1 MNDFITKTNFSVNL
15 DQVKED
21 LNSLLSVQ
29 TWPEIDFH
37 KKLPGN
43 QLGITYRPNAEDIWL
58 DASGSLYD
66 KNTHQFTGK
75 ESDFTEWNEH
85 LSSYTKSIIEQL
97 AEHENTKFGRIR
109 FMRLMPK
116 TGLSVH
122 PDFEQRYHLALET
135 NKYAYFGEHVG
146 SPEIS
151 AKCYHIP
158 ADGYFYKVDTTREHF
173 VYNGGWEPRIHL
185 VICEAK

>member
-1 MNDFITKTNFSVNL
+1 MNDFITKTSCKVDL
-15 DQVKED
+15 EQIQKD
-21 LNSLLSVQ
+21 LNFILSIYD
-29 TWPEIDFH
+29 WPKIDYEN
-37 KKLPGN
+37 KLPGN
-43 QLGITYRPNAEDIWL
+43 QLGITYRPNAENIIL

-66 KNTHQFTGK
+66 KEKNQFIGK
-75 ESDFTEWNEH
+75 ESDFTLWNPNTP
-85 LSSYTKSIIEQL
+85 SYTRSAIESL
-97 AEHENTKFGRIR
+97 AEKEDTKFGRIR

-122 PDFEQRYHLALET
+122 PDFEQRYHLALTT
-135 NKYAYFGEHVG
+135 NKFSYFGEHVG
-146 SPEIS
+146 QELA

-173 VYNGGWEPRIHL
+173 VYNGGWDPRVHL

>member
-1 MNDFITKTNFSVNL
+1 MTGFITKTSYQCDLV
-15 DQVKED
+15 QVQKD
-21 LNSLLSVQ
+21 LEYILSEYD
-29 TWPEIDFH
+29 WPKIDFE

-43 QLGITYRPNAEDIWL
+43 QLGITYRPNAADIIL

-66 KNTHQFTGK
+66 KEKNQFVAK
-75 ESDFTEWNEH
+75 ESDFTLWNP
-85 LSSYTKSIIEQL
+85 STPSYTRKIIESL
-97 AEHENTKFGRIR
+97 AEIENTKFGRIR

-122 PDFEQRYHLALET
+122 PDFEQRYHLALTT
-135 NKYAYFGEHVG
+135 NKFAYFGEHIG
-146 SPEIS
+146 EDI
-151 AKCYHIP
+151 AAQCYHIP
-158 ADGYFYKVDTTREHF
+158 ADGFFYKVDTTREHF

>member
-1 MNDFITKTNFSVNL
+1 MSFIKKINFNV
-15 DQVKED
+15 D
-21 LNSLLSVQ
+21 LAKVTDDLKSLLEVYP
-29 TWPEIDFH
+29 WPEMNVE
-37 KKLPGN
+37 KQLPGN
-43 QLGITYRPNAEDIWL
+43 QLGITHRPGAENIVL

-66 KNTHQFTGK
+66 KKLEKFIGK
-75 ESDFTEWNEH
+75 ESDFTLWNPNTP
-85 LSSYTKSIIEQL
+85 SYTRSIIEQL
-97 AEHENTKFGRIR
+97 AEYESTAFGRIR

-122 PDFEQRYHLALET
+122 PDFEMRYHLVINT

-146 SPEIS
+146 EEVA
-151 AKCYHIP
+151 AKCYHVP

-173 VYNGGWEPRIHL
+173 VYNGGWEPRVHL

>member
-1 MNDFITKTNFSVNL
+1 MNFITKINFNVDL
-15 DQVKED
+15 DNVISD
-21 LNSLLSVQ
+21 LNSLLAVHP
-29 TWPEIDFH
+29 WPEINFE
-37 KKLPGN
+37 KQLPGN
-43 QLGITYRPNAEDIWL
+43 QLGITYRPGAENIIL

-66 KNTHQFTGK
+66 KKLEKFTAK
-75 ESDFTEWNEH
+75 ETDFTLWNPNTP
-85 LSSYTKSIIEQL
+85 SYTRSIIEKL
-97 AEHENTKFGRIR
+97 AEFENTKFGRIR

-122 PDFEQRYHLALET
+122 PDFEQRYHLVLNT

-146 SPEIS
+146 LEDQA
-151 AKCYHIP
+151 AKCYHVP

-173 VYNGGWEPRIHL
+173 VYNGGWEPRVHL

>member
-1 MNDFITKTNFSVNL
+1 MNNFITKTNFKIDL
-15 DQVKED
+15 DRVIAD
-21 LNSLLSVQ
+21 LNTLLGIHP
-29 TWPEIDFH
+29 WPEMNIE
-37 KKLPGN
+37 KQLPGN
-43 QLGITYRPNAEDIWL
+43 QLGITHRPGAENIVL

-66 KNTHQFTGK
+66 KQLQKFIAK
-75 ESDFTEWNEH
+75 ESDFTLWNPDTP
-85 LSSYTKSIIEQL
+85 SYTRSIIEQL

-122 PDFEQRYHLALET
+122 PDFEQRYHLAIDT
-135 NKYAYFGEHVG
+135 NKFAYFGEHVG
-146 SPEIS
+146 TTEVA
-151 AKCYHIP
+151 AKCYHVP

-185 VICEAK
+185 VICESV